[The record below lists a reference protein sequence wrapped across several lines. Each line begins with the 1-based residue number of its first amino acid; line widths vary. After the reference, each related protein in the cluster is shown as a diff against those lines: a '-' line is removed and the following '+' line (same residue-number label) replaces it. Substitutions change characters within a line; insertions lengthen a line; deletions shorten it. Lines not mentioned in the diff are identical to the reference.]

1 MAQLTLYLAY
11 SIYSRS
17 QRKQRFLNRLRVAL
31 ETEVMESIQSK
42 KTQVGSMAGSLTQ
55 RRDREAGLERGGR
68 SG

>member
-11 SIYSRS
+11 PNWSKS
-17 QRKQRFLNRLRVAL
+17 QREQRFLNWHRVAL
-31 ETEVMESIQSK
+31 ETEVLESIQSR

-55 RRDREAGLERGGR
+55 RRDREAGLKRGGR